1 MSGHD
6 PFGTAPRLSQVRVWP
21 HPGWAWFAVAALM
34 LAYTSSFIDRQIL
47 TLLVEPIRADLT
59 ISDTQFSLLAG
70 IAFSLFY
77 TVMGIPLAR
86 LADRGSRR
94 WIIFWG
100 IVVWSVMTVACGLAN
115 SFWTLFAARVGV
127 GIGEAA
133 LSPAAYSMISDYFPP
148 RQRARALAVYSMAPY
163 LGAGLAL
170 MIGGAV
176 IDVIARAGAMQLPLV
191 GELAAWQQTF
201 VLVGAPGLLIAA
213 LFTVVREPTRQGLVR
228 SGVQAGVLPYM
239 WSRRSTFYVLI
250 LAFSFFGMAAISYL
264 AWAPAVLIRQH
275 GLEASEVG
283 FAYGVILLCAATPGV
298 LVGGWLT
305 DALANRG
312 RTDAPVRVA
321 ILALAASSP
330 FAIAMP
336 LMATQ
341 AGALVALAGF
351 SFFAGVMNSLPAT
364 ALQAVAPNQLRAQIT
379 AIYFLIG
386 NLVSLGLGPTIVAAI
401 SDTLL
406 GGSSSIGV
414 SLAIVSGV
422 TIAIAALLLTRA
434 LISYRSSVEEA
445 RQWQDP
451 ATEPTR

>member
-1 MSGHD
+1 MKAFEPAADEKLGV
-6 PFGTAPRLSQVRVWP
+6 PQPWP

-34 LAYTSSFIDRQIL
+34 IAYTSSFIDRQIL

-59 ISDTQFSLLAG
+59 ITDTQFSLLAG

-115 SFWTLFAARVGV
+115 SFWALFAARIGVGV
-127 GIGEAA
+127 GEAA

-170 MIGGAV
+170 MIGGAA
-176 IDVIARAGAMQLPLV
+176 IDLIAQAGAMRLPLV
-191 GELAAWQQTF
+191 GELAPWQQTF

-213 LFTVVREPTRQGLVR
+213 LFVVVREPRRQGVVK
-228 SGVQAGVLPYM
+228 SGAETGVLKYM
-239 WSRRSTFYVLI
+239 WARRSTFYGLI
-250 LAFSFFGMAAISYL
+250 MAFSIFGMAAISFL
-264 AWAPAVLIRQH
+264 AWAPAVLMRQH
-275 GLEASEVG
+275 GMMPSEVG
-283 FAYGVILLCAATPGV
+283 FAYGAILLCAATPGV

-312 RTDAPVRVA
+312 RTDAPIRVA
-321 ILALAASSP
+321 IWALLLAIPSAV
-330 FAIAMP
+330 AMP
-336 LMATQ
+336 LMPTQ
-341 AGALVALAGF
+341 AGALAALAAF
-351 SFFAGVMNSLPAT
+351 SFLAGVVNSLPAT
-364 ALQAVAPNQLRAQIT
+364 SLQAVAPNQLRAQIT

-386 NLVSLGLGPTIVAAI
+386 NLVSLGLGPTIVASI
-401 SDTLL
+401 SDSLL
-406 GGSSSIGV
+406 GGPSRIGLSLSIVGGITV
-414 SLAIVSGV
+414 AF
-422 TIAIAALLLTRA
+422 AALILTRT
-434 LISYRSSVEEA
+434 LRPFRNSVEEA
-445 RQWQDP
+445 RQWQE
-451 ATEPTR
+451 TTR